1 MSMEQ
6 VPGQSKAK
14 SLLRYGLR
22 TGKVS
27 HAYLFSGPRGTGRK
41 ALALAFAKALFCT
54 AGDEDACGQ
63 CIECRKFEHG
73 NQPDLHQLEPDGQS
87 IKLGQIQQLQREM
100 SYRNAGVQRKVYI
113 VEKAET
119 MTLQAANSLLK
130 FLEEPQSE
138 IVAILLTDN
147 GQAILPTIRS
157 RVQLIPFVPLS
168 PQELAAA
175 LEAEGIPSITAR
187 TAARLASGTDACREL
202 IQQNGFAETRNVV
215 IQLGKE
221 SLSRFTAAIV
231 TVQQQVVKS
240 EAGQDP
246 QLLLAM
252 LLLWFK
258 DMIHYQAGRLEEI
271 VFIDQSEWI
280 GKHAYARTPDGWVNC
295 MEHVLECGK
304 RIRAH
309 VSTQLALEQLLV
321 NLQEG

>member
-1 MSMEQ
+1 MSMDQ
-6 VPGQSKAK
+6 VPGQEKAK
-14 SLLRYGLR
+14 GMLRYALR
-22 TGKVS
+22 SGKVS

-41 ALALAFAKALFCT
+41 ALALSFAQALFCT
-54 AGDEDACGQ
+54 AGGEDACGQ

-73 NQPDLHQLEPDGQS
+73 NQPDLYQIEPDGQS

-100 SYRNAGVQRKVYI
+100 SYRNVGESRKVYI
-113 VEKAET
+113 VERAET
-119 MTLQAANSLLK
+119 MTLPAANSLLK
-130 FLEEPQSE
+130 FLEEPQSP
-138 IVAILLTDN
+138 IVALLLTDN
-147 GQAILPTIRS
+147 GQAVLPTIRS
-157 RVQLIPFVPLS
+157 RVQTIPFAPLG
-168 PQELAAA
+168 PQQIVTA
-175 LEAEGIPSITAR
+175 LEAEGFPTALVR
-187 TAARLASGTDACREL
+187 TASRLASGPEACRTL

-221 SLSRFTAAIV
+221 SISRFTAAIV

-258 DMIHYQAGRLEEI
+258 DMIHYQAGRLEDM
-271 VFIDQSEWI
+271 VFIDQSDWI
-280 GKHAYARTPDGWVNC
+280 SKHAFARTPDGWVGC
-295 MEHVLECGK
+295 MEQVLECGR